1 MDNYVYSCKDGKEIV
16 PIMEE
21 VINNG
26 GQCKLRV
33 TGYSMMPILKHLRD
47 SVILTSSKN
56 RPIKKGEIVFIKR
69 HTGQFVLHRV
79 YEIIDDNTFVMNGD
93 AQQWVEVVRNDQVI
107 GVCSKIIR
115 NYREISC
122 DNWKY
127 KSIIKIWQFFRP
139 IRNYIFKANDVI
151 KTIVTKEGK

>member
-1 MDNYVYSCKDGKEIV
+1 MDNYVYTCKDGKEIV

-21 VINNG
+21 IIKNG
-26 GQCKLRV
+26 GKCKLRV
-33 TGYSMMPILKHLRD
+33 TGYSMTPILKHLRD
-47 SVILTSSKN
+47 SVILKSPEN

-79 YEIIDDNTFVMNGD
+79 YKIIDEKTFVMNGD
-93 AQQWVEVVRNDQVI
+93 AQQWVEIVNNDQVI
-107 GVCSKIIR
+107 GVCSSIIR
-115 NYREISC
+115 NNTEISC

-139 IRNYIFKANDVI
+139 IRNYIFKVNAI
-151 KTIVTKEGK
+151 AKTIIRRKDK

>member
-1 MDNYVYSCKDGKEIV
+1 MDNYVYTCKDGKEIV

-21 VINNG
+21 IIKNG

-33 TGYSMMPILKHLRD
+33 TGYSMTPILIHLRD
-47 SVILTSSKN
+47 SVILKSPEN

-69 HTGQFVLHRV
+69 RTGQFVLHRV
-79 YEIIDDNTFVMNGD
+79 YKIIDEKTFVMNGD
-93 AQQWVEVVRNDQVI
+93 AQQWVEIVNNDQVI
-107 GVCSKIIR
+107 GVCSSIIR
-115 NYREISC
+115 NNIEISC

-139 IRNYIFKANDVI
+139 IRNYIFKVNAI
-151 KTIVTKEGK
+151 GKTIIRRKDK

>member
-21 VINNG
+21 IIKNG

-33 TGYSMMPILKHLRD
+33 TGYSMTPILKHLRD
-47 SVILTSSKN
+47 SVILTSSRN

-69 HTGQFVLHRV
+69 NTGQFVLHRV
-79 YEIIDDNTFVMNGD
+79 YKIIDDNTFIMNGD
-93 AQQWVEVVRNDQVI
+93 AQQWVEVVKNNQVI

-115 NYREISC
+115 DDKEISC

-139 IRNYIFKANDVI
+139 IRNHIFKINAI
-151 KTIVTKEGK
+151 MKTIVKRESE